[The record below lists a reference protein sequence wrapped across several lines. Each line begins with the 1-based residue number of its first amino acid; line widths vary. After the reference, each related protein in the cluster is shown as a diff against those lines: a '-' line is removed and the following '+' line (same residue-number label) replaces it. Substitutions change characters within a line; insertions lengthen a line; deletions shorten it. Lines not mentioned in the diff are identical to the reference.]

1 MKKDNNFFEKS
12 KLLKSSKNIMKQVS
26 IVKKKKKQESDRIFN
41 KISIREKRDNYYHI
55 CKTKKGILKRPLKIQ
70 SSE

>member
-1 MKKDNNFFEKS
+1 
-12 KLLKSSKNIMKQVS
+12 MKQVS
-26 IVKKKKKQESDRIFN
+26 KKKKKKKQESDRIFN